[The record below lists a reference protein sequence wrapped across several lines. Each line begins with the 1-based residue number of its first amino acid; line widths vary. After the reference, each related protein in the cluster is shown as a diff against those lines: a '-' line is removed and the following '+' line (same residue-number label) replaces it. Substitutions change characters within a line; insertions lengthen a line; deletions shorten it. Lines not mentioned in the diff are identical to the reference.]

1 MAKEVL
7 KEKWFWT
14 IVFSLILI
22 ICIPLVVVWVIL
34 ILPYP
39 LNFILTVMIFIAWG
53 VAAGY
58 KDWIMS
64 KKEEEKKG

>member
-22 ICIPLVVVWVIL
+22 ICVPLAVVWVIL

-39 LNFILTVMIFIAWG
+39 LNLILTVMIFIAWG

-64 KKEEEKKG
+64 EKEEEKKG